1 MLRSLFTRVGSSMK
15 FSAFAAAALL
25 ACAGPALA
33 VVETPFE
40 WLEQVESE
48 RSMDWVRAEN
58 ARALPVLT
66 GDARFAPLRAE
77 ALKILSASDRIATPE
92 FIGDQVFNFWQDETH
107 VRGIWRRT
115 SLASYRGA
123 DPRWETVLDLD
134 ALSAAEHANWIW
146 KGVECR
152 PTTHDRCL
160 IALSNGGK
168 DAVEIR
174 EFDLKTR
181 TFVEG
186 GFRLPESKQ
195 DVAWLDA
202 DTLILTRDWGP
213 GTTTESGYGF
223 VVKTLKRG
231 QSLDQAVEVFRGDVK
246 DVSASPRVL
255 RDGQGRQVVLI
266 QRATDFFHTEYS
278 LLTDEGLKR
287 TALPQRSTVR
297 GLVGGDLIVTLEEPW
312 IRPRWPADKEP
323 RAIPA
328 GALISISPTK
338 SLEHPASTWTGPPT
352 ISNDCDPCVLF
363 APNARQSVDEVAVT
377 ENRVLATVYDNV
389 RGQVFAFRDKGEWG
403 WEQTELPGADNAAVH
418 LVDASD
424 NGDQVFYTVEG
435 FITPT
440 ALKLADAAAG
450 TAETVKAL
458 PARFDASGLMVE
470 QHEATSKDGTKIP
483 YFVVTKK
490 GHTHD
495 GQNPT
500 LLHAYGGFQLSK
512 LPVYDPIVGKLWL
525 ERGGTYVVANIR
537 GGGEF
542 GPAWHEAALKADRQ
556 RAYDDYF
563 AVAEDII
570 RRGLTSPRHLGA
582 YGRSNGG
589 LLMGVA
595 MTQRPDL
602 WNAVVVESPLLDM
615 LRYHLLPAGAS
626 WIGEYGDP
634 TVPAEAA
641 WISAYSPFQ
650 NLRAGVKY
658 PLAYITTSTKDDRV
672 HPGHARKFAAMLGQL
687 GSPYLYFEN
696 TDGGHANGADPTAN
710 ARRWGMHYTYLTRQL
725 MD

>member
-1 MLRSLFTRVGSSMK
+1 MK
-15 FSAFAAAALL
+15 FSALL
-25 ACAGPALA
+25 AVAAVLVAAPVLA
-33 VVETPFE
+33 ATETPFE
-40 WLEQVESE
+40 WLEQVSSE

-58 ARALPVLT
+58 ARTLPVLT
-66 GDARFAPLRAE
+66 GDARFAPLQAD

-92 FIGDQVFNFWQDETH
+92 FIGDQVFNFWQDAAH
-107 VRGIWRRT
+107 VRGVWRRT
-115 SLASYRGA
+115 SLASYRTA
-123 DPRWETVLDLD
+123 DPQWETVLDLD

-146 KGVECR
+146 KGSDCE
-152 PTTHDRCL
+152 PPMYQRCL
-160 IALSNGGK
+160 VSLSNGGK

-174 EFDLKTR
+174 EFDLRTK

-186 GFRLPESKQ
+186 GFRLPEGKQ
-195 DVAWLDA
+195 NVEWLTG

-213 GTTTESGYGF
+213 GTTTESGYGM

-231 QSLDQAVEVFRGDVK
+231 QSLDQAVEVFRGEVK
-246 DVSASPRVL
+246 DVQAAPRVL
-255 RDGQGRQVVLI
+255 RDGDGRRVVLLE
-266 QRATDFFHTEYS
+266 RATDFFHSRYS
-278 LLTDEGLKR
+278 LLEDDGSVTPVNLPERISLYGLLNGMLIYKTEEAWNPRGASLPPYKPGSLLASPLTDL
-287 TALPQRSTVR
+287 LPF
-297 GLVGGDLIVTLEEPW
+297 GKGG
-312 IRPRWPADKEP
+312 
-323 RAIPA
+323 
-328 GALISISPTK
+328 
-338 SLEHPASTWTGPPT
+338 T
-352 ISNDCDPCVLF
+352 ISNQVNLIFEPGD
-363 APNARQSVDEVAVT
+363 RQSVDEVSVADSRIV
-377 ENRVLATVYDNV
+377 ATVYDNV
-389 RGQVFAFRDKGEWG
+389 RGKVFAFRNKGEWG
-403 WEQTELPGADNAAVH
+403 WDKTELPGIENASVH
-418 LVDASD
+418 LVSTSD
-424 NGDQVFYTVEG
+424 HDDQVFYSVEG

-440 ALKLADAAAG
+440 SLMLADAAKGA
-450 TAETVKAL
+450 AETVKAL

-483 YFVVTKK
+483 YFIVTKK
-490 GHTHD
+490 GHKHD
-495 GQNPT
+495 GSNPT

-525 ERGGTYVVANIR
+525 ERGGTYLVANIR

-542 GPAWHEAALKADRQ
+542 GPAWHEAALKANRQ
-556 RAYDDYF
+556 KAYEDYF
-563 AVAEDII
+563 AVAEDAIK
-570 RRGLTSPRHLGA
+570 RGLTSPRRLGA

-634 TVPAEAA
+634 TIPAEAA
-641 WISAYSPFQ
+641 WIAKYSPFQ
-650 NLRAGVKY
+650 NLKTGVKY

-687 GSPYLYFEN
+687 GSPYLYYEN

>member
-1 MLRSLFTRVGSSMK
+1 MK
-15 FSAFAAAALL
+15 FSAFLAAAAVLVAAPVL
-25 ACAGPALA
+25 AAT
-33 VVETPFE
+33 ETPFE

-48 RSMDWVRAEN
+48 RSMDWVKAEN
-58 ARALPVLT
+58 ARTLPILT
-66 GDARFAPLRAE
+66 GDARFAPLQAE
-77 ALKILSASDRIATPE
+77 ALKVLSASDRIATPE
-92 FIGDQVFNFWQDETH
+92 FIGDQVFNFWQDATH
-107 VRGIWRRT
+107 VRGVWRRT
-115 SLASYRGA
+115 SLASYRSA
-123 DPRWETVLDLD
+123 DPQWETVLDLD
-134 ALSAAEHANWIW
+134 ALAAAEHANWIW
-146 KGVECR
+146 KGADCR

-160 IALSNGGK
+160 IGLSNGGK
-168 DAVEIR
+168 DADEIR
-174 EFDLKTR
+174 EFDLKTKA
-181 TFVEG
+181 FVEG

-213 GTTTESGYGF
+213 GTTTESGYGM

-231 QSLDQAVEVFRGDVK
+231 QALDQAVEVFRGEVK

-255 RDGQGRQVVLI
+255 RDGQGHQVVLI
-266 QRATDFFHTEYS
+266 ERATDFFHTQTN
-278 LLTDEGLKR
+278 LLTADGVKRLSLPERVSVYGL
-287 TALPQRSTVR
+287 LG
-297 GLVGGDLIVTLEEPW
+297 GLLVFKVEEDWTPGA
-312 IRPRWPADKEP
+312 PRWTYK
-323 RAIPA
+323 A
-328 GALISISPTK
+328 G
-338 SLEHPASTWTGPPT
+338 SLMAAVMETLLPMEDGEFV
-352 ISNDCDPCVLF
+352 ISNQQPLIF
-363 APNARQSVDEVAVT
+363 APGPRQSVDEVTVT
-377 ENRVLATVYDNV
+377 RNRVIATVYDNV
-389 RGQVFAFRDKGEWG
+389 RGSVFAFRNKGEWG
-403 WEQTELPGADNAAVH
+403 WEQTELPGIENAAVH

-424 NGDQVFYTVEG
+424 DNDQVLYTVEG

-440 ALKLADAAAG
+440 TLKLADAATG
-450 TAETVKAL
+450 KAETVKTL
-458 PARFDASGLMVE
+458 PARFDAASLMVE

-483 YFVVTKK
+483 YFIVTKK
-490 GHTHD
+490 GHSHD
-495 GQNPT
+495 GSNPT

-512 LPVYDPIVGKLWL
+512 LPVYDPLVGKLWL

-570 RRGLTSPRHLGA
+570 RRGLTTPRRLGA

-615 LRYHLLPAGAS
+615 MRYHLLPAGAS

-634 TVPAEAA
+634 TVPEEAA
-641 WISAYSPFQ
+641 WIARYSPFQ
-650 NLRAGVKY
+650 NLKAGVKY